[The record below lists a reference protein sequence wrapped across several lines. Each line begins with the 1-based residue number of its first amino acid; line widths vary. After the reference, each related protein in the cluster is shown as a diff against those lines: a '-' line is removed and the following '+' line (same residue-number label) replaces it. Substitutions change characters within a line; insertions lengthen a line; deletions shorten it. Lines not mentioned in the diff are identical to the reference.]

1 MWGSLLNRSRD
12 TARLAATWIHDD
24 VLMGRTI
31 NWLVATAIAHKQNL
45 RGEKSVEEFAGL
57 ITEEEANGVLS
68 AGHIVLAAMDN
79 ASEQLRLAAKAGA
92 YSRATFRQR
101 AA

>member
-1 MWGSLLNRSRD
+1 MWGQLLNRSRD

-24 VLMGRTI
+24 ALMARTI
-31 NWLVATAIAHKQNL
+31 NWLAATAIAHKQNL

-57 ITEEEANGVLS
+57 ITEEEATDVLS
-68 AGHIVLAAMDN
+68 AGHIVLATMDN
-79 ASEQLRLAAKAGA
+79 VSEQIRLAAKAGA
-92 YSRATFRQR
+92 CSRATFLQR